1 MADRKTEHAPSLVV
15 LGLRVQLDSRGFT
28 AVPDEGKVAKWCGRL
43 EAALAGGTLEAG
55 AASKLAGALSW
66 ATSHMFQRVGR
77 AMLRALFAHS
87 KKGSPALGKELRRG
101 LEWWLA
107 TLRRG
112 VAERRV
118 PTRPTADPP
127 VLMWTDARA
136 VPPRLAAVVLMRG
149 RWTYTDA
156 APPAELMG
164 CARPARA

>member
-1 MADRKTEHAPSLVV
+1 MIGLELIGRE
-15 LGLRVQLDSRGFT
+15 LGLCPRVRA
-28 AVPDEGKVAKWCGRL
+28 AVQVKA
-43 EAALAGGTLEAG
+43 
-55 AASKLAGALSW
+55 
-66 ATSHMFQRVGR
+66 
-77 AMLRALFAHS
+77 
-87 KKGSPALGKELRRG
+87 RG